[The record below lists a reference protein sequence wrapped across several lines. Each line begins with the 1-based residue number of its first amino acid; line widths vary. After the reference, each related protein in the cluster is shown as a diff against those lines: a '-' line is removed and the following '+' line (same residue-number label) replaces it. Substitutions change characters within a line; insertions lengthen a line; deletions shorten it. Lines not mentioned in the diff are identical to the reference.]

1 MGESEGAQ
9 QYCLRWNNHSDSII
23 TEFETLLG
31 QEDFV
36 DVTLSCDKLSLK
48 AHKVVLS
55 ACSTYFS
62 KLLKENPC
70 QHPII
75 ILRDVG
81 YRELTAVIYFMYHG
95 QVMVEQERIPQL
107 LQTAKLLEVR
117 GLCEICEE
125 ESRVPPVTEEKN
137 IIAKTEGN
145 HSFLAG
151 LLGNS
156 SVPTIKR
163 TMSVSD
169 SNSCSNNSNP
179 TPPLAKRFKASS
191 RPVPMLQS
199 ILSQQLTVPTTPT
212 FDLTK
217 TVGTSV
223 KVVSNLTSK
232 AKTNSQTNMV
242 SNSNSSQSTLENLL
256 GGTNPS
262 IGRSFSGRTGNDH
275 LISQCSNSSSDET
288 NDMRN
293 ERLERVDSFYG
304 ETDSSGQDGTQ
315 LEPDTIMEIKEEPL
329 RDFDDDFCDNNPTGA
344 SGDEEG
350 LSESEAELGILSQSG
365 RGEASLLPLLAQ
377 HLASPNL
384 LTASASLRAAA
395 SQARYVY
402 PISGSSVD
410 SPLMSQVILTQPSTP
425 PDMGPASMRIKSE
438 STGQS
443 NDPPRKLAFHEPRP
457 CPICLRNYRDAATLR
472 THTAIMHAEG
482 RDPFACVCG
491 ELFRTKYEMYNHKKN
506 GHR

>member
-23 TEFETLLG
+23 SEFDILLG

-36 DVTLSCDKLSLK
+36 DVTLSCDKISLK

-81 YRELTAVIYFMYHG
+81 YRELTAVLYFMYHG

-117 GLCEICEE
+117 GLCEICEG
-125 ESRVPPVTEEKN
+125 ESSLTEDKLTKP
-137 IIAKTEGN
+137 ATEGN
-145 HSFLAG
+145 VLLAG
-151 LLGNS
+151 LLANS
-156 SVPTIKR
+156 NLSVKR
-163 TMSVSD
+163 SISSVSD
-169 SNSCSNNSNP
+169 SNSCSLNTSP
-179 TPPLAKRFKASS
+179 TPPAAKRQKNPKGSS

-199 ILSQQLTVPTTPT
+199 ILSQQLAVPVTPT

-217 TVGTSV
+217 
-223 KVVSNLTSK
+223 KVDLTQSNL
-232 AKTNSQTNMV
+232 AKKV
-242 SNSNSSQSTLENLL
+242 NSSNTVSTSSTLENLL
-256 GGTNPS
+256 GMGGPS
-262 IGRSFSGRTGNDH
+262 IHSVHS
-275 LISQCSNSSSDET
+275 ISQCSNTSSDEIK
-288 NDMRN
+288 N
-293 ERLERVDSFYG
+293 EEDEEEEEEEEG
-304 ETDSSGQDGTQ
+304 EGEGEEEHNHE

-329 RDFDDDFCDNNPTGA
+329 RDFDDDFCHND
-344 SGDEEG
+344 DDDM
-350 LSESEAELGILSQSG
+350 SESEAELISQSG

-395 SQARYVY
+395 TQARYVF
-402 PISGSSVD
+402 PNSGSSVE
-410 SPLMSQVILTQPSTP
+410 SSLMANVLLGQPSTP
-425 PDMGPASMRIKSE
+425 PDMGPASIRIKSE
-438 STGQS
+438 STSQS
-443 NDPPRKLAFHEPRP
+443 NFKHLHVILQLVNQLFECSLRFSLLYTA
-457 CPICLRNYRDAATLR
+457 LRN
-472 THTAIMHAEG
+472 
-482 RDPFACVCG
+482 
-491 ELFRTKYEMYNHKKN
+491 
-506 GHR
+506 